1 MKRGTGIERTSGS
14 ERNFKMMF
22 RLQCALA
29 GWAGEV
35 KSRGCKAQGRGP
47 ENFDGFPLA
56 PDSGLTNADAVIERG
71 DLDDFFQ
78 YGKAVNGKEE

>member
-1 MKRGTGIERTSGS
+1 MCISGLGRGSQVAG
-14 ERNFKMMF
+14 
-22 RLQCALA
+22 LQ
-29 GWAGEV
+29 
-35 KSRGCKAQGRGP
+35 AQGRGP